1 MEEQEFKIISDR
13 CLILCYDLV
22 GRSKKKS
29 EVVELLVQDVF
40 EQIPTENFTIT
51 CNDLRRNIA
60 NFSQEENDVFEEALE
75 FFLRKFFKMPMPK

>member
-1 MEEQEFKIISDR
+1 MEEKEFEKISDR

-40 EQIPTENFTIT
+40 EQIPTENFSII
-51 CNDLRRNIA
+51 CNDLRRNIG
-60 NFSQEENDVFEEALE
+60 SLTQEEKDTFEEALE
-75 FFLRKFFKMPMPK
+75 FFLRKFFKMPK